1 MELADVLIG
10 VILAVLVIIL
20 MIVGASMLNGYY
32 VGTSNTI
39 TKVTTLT
46 AVVKGENHW
55 YMEVVWAGPVFQV
68 RYIIL
73 AGGVRYPASQAVIIK
88 CGVGFVPAPYHYCI
102 YQLPG
107 NLPMPIGVL
116 GSS

>member
-10 VILAVLVIIL
+10 VILAVLVMIL
-20 MIVGASMLNGYY
+20 MIVGADMLNGYY

-55 YMEVVWAGPVFQV
+55 YIEVVWVGPVFKV
-68 RYIIL
+68 KYIVL
-73 AGGVRYPASQAVIIK
+73 SGGVYYPAN
-88 CGVGFVPAPYHYCI
+88 G
-102 YQLPG
+102 
-107 NLPMPIGVL
+107 
-116 GSS
+116 